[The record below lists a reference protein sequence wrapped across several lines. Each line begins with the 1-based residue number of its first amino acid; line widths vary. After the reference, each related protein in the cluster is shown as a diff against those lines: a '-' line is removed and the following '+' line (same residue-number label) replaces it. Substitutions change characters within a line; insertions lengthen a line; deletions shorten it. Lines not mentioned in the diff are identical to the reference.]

1 VVTPQADWGKIRH
14 GKRKEMELMKLGRK
28 VAIVT
33 GASRGIGKAIALGF
47 AREGA
52 SVVVAARSEVEKDKN
67 LPGTIYQT
75 AQEIENIGGKAV
87 AVRCDVTDEVSV
99 SSMVEKVLSTFGS
112 IDILVNNAG
121 VAFHYPIVETPL
133 KRWELVIKVNLT
145 GAFLCTKASLPI
157 MMERRQGSIINLS
170 SLAAEERDSG
180 TVATGVAYAVA
191 KAGLDRFTWGLAT
204 EVGKYNIAVNCL
216 KPKKV
221 VNTEGMRY
229 WAKKEERQGWVPP
242 DKMVKCAV
250 FLAAQDASGVTGAVA
265 TDEEL
270 SQWHGL

>member
-1 VVTPQADWGKIRH
+1 
-14 GKRKEMELMKLGRK
+14 MKLAEK
-28 VAIVT
+28 VALVT
-33 GASRGIGKAIALGF
+33 GASRGIGKAIALGL

-52 SVVVAARSEVEKDKN
+52 SVIVAARTEVEKEKN

-75 AQEIENIGGKAV
+75 AREIEDMGGKAV
-87 AVRCDVTDEVSV
+87 PVRCDVTDEASV
-99 SSMVEKVLSTFGS
+99 GSMLEKGISTFGK

-145 GAFLCTKASLPI
+145 GAFLCAKAVLPSMI
-157 MMERRQGSIINLS
+157 EHRQGSIINLS
-170 SLAAEERDSG
+170 SLAADERDTG
-180 TVATGVAYAVA
+180 TVPTGVAYAVA
-191 KAGLDRFTWGLAT
+191 KAGLDRFTWGLAA
-204 EVGKYNIAVNCL
+204 EVGTYNIAVNCL
-216 KPKKV
+216 KPKRV
-221 VNTEGMRY
+221 VDTEGMRF
-229 WAKKEERQGWVPP
+229 WAKEEDRQGWVPP

-250 FLAAQDASGVTGAVA
+250 FLAAQDASGVTGIVA